1 MNYLKGRLVKLM
13 VDFWEDDFR
22 RITHALAVMRYSEI
36 IMPDFCDYDH
46 DVILAASLLHD
57 VGIKP
62 SESQLGYNNGKTQE
76 QYGPAIATKLL
87 QSISFPEE
95 KTKSSGDNRQS
106 SLARPLRLR
115 GTQNFKTRRPY
126 RQRSGSRLI

>member
-36 IMPDFCDYDH
+36 IMPDFSDYDH
-46 DVILAASLLHD
+46 DIILAASLLHD

-62 SESQLGYNNGKTQE
+62 SEAQLGYSNGKTQE
-76 QYGPAIATKLL
+76 QFGPAISAELL
-87 QSISFPEE
+87 RSIGFPEE
-95 KTKSSGDNRQS
+95 KIKKVTEIIGNHHSPDRYDYVELKILK
-106 SLARPLRLR
+106 LADRIVNAADPD
-115 GTQNFKTRRPY
+115 
-126 RQRSGSRLI
+126 